1 VDQYLNN
8 GQNELIW
15 NLLASPTDT
24 GEHYSND
31 LQSLVEEFPQSG
43 LLHALYA
50 HSTNEPGVIQRSA
63 VYFNNRGLFKII
75 NDPSALAKVSEDQLL
90 TEKHINGEQIWI
102 AVVQEASWPES
113 DTIAFEEISIPA
125 AGPAIEQAAQSADVK
140 AATEGN
146 ITMAVSE
153 EPQDVADTETDE
165 LPDESVYLFALD
177 DEAEEQSPLAND
189 EARLDGE
196 EHKNILESGHFS
208 AAEYFQPVMDNGQE
222 SLHEIEDEVFDE
234 IVGIEDISIAPQADH
249 HHSDAEGIIE
259 EANERKLDLNDEA
272 EKLIV
277 GNIAATDYFAFN
289 NRFGDKKVKED
300 QEGVTDTNREEDREA
315 IANSTQEEERVSA
328 DENHEVSKYHD
339 EKMPYTF
346 MWWLTKTRHEHAG
359 IYQPYVPLRPGTHIS
374 PKSADELQ
382 QQYYENIFHLNAVE
396 ELDRHTSHAVEFE
409 SKRKEDVII
418 ERFIHEE
425 PHITPPSV
433 EKLDNENK
441 ARKSAEDH
449 YELVTETLANIY
461 VDQMLYHKAIATYK
475 KLLLKFPEKSRY
487 FADQIELL
495 EKKTN

>member
-1 VDQYLNN
+1 
-8 GQNELIW
+8 
-15 NLLASPTDT
+15 
-24 GEHYSND
+24 
-31 LQSLVEEFPQSG
+31 
-43 LLHALYA
+43 
-50 HSTNEPGVIQRSA
+50 
-63 VYFNNRGLFKII
+63 
-75 NDPSALAKVSEDQLL
+75 
-90 TEKHINGEQIWI
+90 
-102 AVVQEASWPES
+102 
-113 DTIAFEEISIPA
+113 
-125 AGPAIEQAAQSADVK
+125 
-140 AATEGN
+140 
-146 ITMAVSE
+146 
-153 EPQDVADTETDE
+153 
-165 LPDESVYLFALD
+165 
-177 DEAEEQSPLAND
+177 
-189 EARLDGE
+189 
-196 EHKNILESGHFS
+196 
-208 AAEYFQPVMDNGQE
+208 MDNGQE

-328 DENHEVSKYHD
+328 DENHEVSKYHE